1 MKRYLTILLLFVV
14 TSVHAQQAEEE
25 DYSYEYLSP
34 LNDPSAE
41 GQMYF
46 VEELMDLAG
55 YAPEK
60 IVIYQNLPNSARV
73 FRVTLDSISGGF
85 VFIRYDKKKKENYVA
100 NKMID
105 PGMYLS
111 LKTAKEIFRQQ
122 TDKANFTKEDTAIQA
137 ADQSRITSGE
147 LQGFREEYS
156 LQQEEKKQLEQ
167 EQKKKQRKK
176 VAAKRARKLRRK
188 NN

>member
-1 MKRYLTILLLFVV
+1 MKRFLTILLFFVV
-14 TSVHAQQAEEE
+14 TFVHAQQAEEE

-111 LKTAKEIFRQQ
+111 LKTAKEIFRKQ
-122 TDKANFTKEDTAIQA
+122 TDKTTFTKEDTAIQA